1 MTEYS
6 SLDDMLQNFS
16 LEGMLDPET
25 IAQLRGDTISIEGS
39 AGHIY
44 LKQNADVYEC
54 TVEGEQIKDKDGKV
68 LRPEDE
74 TYQKIV
80 RQSKLLA
87 SKDDTIKVI

>member
-1 MTEYS
+1 MF
-6 SLDDMLQNFS
+6 QNFS
-16 LEGMLDPET
+16 LEGMLTPET
-25 IAQLRGDTISIEGS
+25 LKQLRADSISVEGTT
-39 AGHIY
+39 GHIY

-54 TVEGEQIKDKDGKV
+54 TVKGEQIIDKDGKV
-68 LRPEDE
+68 LSAEDE